1 VKPDD
6 IAQNY
11 ESVASST
18 PDEPPGEAGVLAAI
32 QSLWNELYGLS
43 HERLQLA
50 ALETRRAGQSLVT
63 MIVAAVML
71 ALLLSAAWLGI
82 LAAVVYRLVEY
93 ELPASTAIL
102 IAVASN
108 LLLAL
113 MLCSIIRHRSRYLQF
128 PATLRS
134 LKPHIGQR
142 SSRGHQ

>member
-6 IAQNY
+6 IAQNH
-11 ESVASST
+11 ESAASST
-18 PDEPPGEAGVLAAI
+18 PDTPSGEAGVLAAI

-63 MIVAAVML
+63 MIIAGVML